1 MKLSEFLPE
10 NNKVRSSGKKI
21 ITVSNEKLEHE
32 LMEKVDALTMELTR
46 VRDVDKENHTLLS
59 KVREIE
65 GRLEVVMQSEQ
76 ELIQAKGI
84 LQISVTEGD
93 TIRSNNQR
101 LQNELKELTNQL
113 GVKEAILDQSQK
125 NNLELNLMAETLTTQ
140 LKDLEVKDDEV
151 KSKLEESLQQTTTSV
166 KHLTQMHEK
175 LNDTYEMFQSTEVK
189 YKEEQRKNS
198 GLTREVIYWTS
209 VANTLQEERD
219 ELEQTRQML
228 KELATNVEA
237 DNVETKGAVRVTQ
250 GELKKLRG
258 TVGTMTANMDNLIQE
273 NQRLSEFNSAL
284 KAELSRPKYMSMTA
298 IQHSEGFKLPTGGYR
313 KHFLGNSKP
322 TLLKFKREDNHDN

>member
-32 LMEKVDALTMELTR
+32 LTEKVDALMMELTR
-46 VRDVDKENHTLLS
+46 MHDVDKENNTLIS
-59 KVREIE
+59 KVREVE
-65 GRLEVVMQSEQ
+65 GRLEAVMQSEQ

-189 YKEEQRKNS
+189 S
-198 GLTREVIYWTS
+198 REVIYWTS

>member
-32 LMEKVDALTMELTR
+32 LTEKVDALMMELTR
-46 VRDVDKENHTLLS
+46 MHDVDKENNTLIS
-59 KVREIE
+59 KVREVE
-65 GRLEVVMQSEQ
+65 GRLEAVMQSEQ

-166 KHLTQMHEK
+166 KHLTQIHEK
-175 LNDTYEMFQSTEVK
+175 LNDTYEMFQSTELK
-189 YKEEQRKNS
+189 S
-198 GLTREVIYWTS
+198 REVIYWTS